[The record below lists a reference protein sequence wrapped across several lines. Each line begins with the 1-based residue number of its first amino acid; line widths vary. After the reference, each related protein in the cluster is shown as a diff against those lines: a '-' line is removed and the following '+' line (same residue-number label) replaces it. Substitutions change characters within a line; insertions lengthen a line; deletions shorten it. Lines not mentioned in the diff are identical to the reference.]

1 MARIETNTNL
11 VGKTIVLIDGTK
23 SKIIDAIASGYKV
36 KGRTARIATRC
47 IVKEGAHF
55 KEIERMSMTQLED
68 TGEGYVKI
76 KDAKATKKPAVKKE
90 AAKPAAKKADKKADK
105 KKPSAEEKAPK
116 VRRRKGAKPETDDSY
131 QNLAKAII
139 EGGRAKPAVEIE
151 MTDEALTDAV
161 AKRLVDVIENSD
173 IAKVCADNK
182 TPIANA
188 LQVTYGGEFAA
199 DANVIQITLNLQY
212 AKPVAATGGATV
224 ATLDAD
230 LQKRADKLAAKK
242 VGKVLAKAIK
252 EAFDLEDANEL
263 LRGTVLHT
271 AEGEEFL
278 FIGESAKHAGKALM
292 FSTDSQSFKS
302 FSGSKLS
309 EFEIV
314 EDNELSDDE
323 DEEEEEADEEE
334 EELEDEEENEDAS
347 DSDDEYEY
355 VAVNKD
361 QLDMVNK
368 KVTAKYH
375 ADLAERFNTTEDVLI
390 PGLVLTDGETTFA
403 YLGCDS
409 KGGLLVIDCGDDGE
423 GEDVLLYAKAQV
435 KELEGFNP
443 VLGSSD
449 AADVADDF
457 EGEDDEDEDNDADDS
472 DDGDN
477 DDEDNDDEDED
488 NDDDSD
494 DFEFDEDTD
503 SEDLDDLSVD
513 ELRDRVVHQGLT
525 TPRKAAK
532 MDEDELRDLLA

>member
-76 KDAKATKKPAVKKE
+76 KDAKATKKPAAKKE
-90 AAKPAAKKADKKADK
+90 AAKPAAKKADKK
-105 KKPSAEEKAPK
+105 KPAAEEKAPK
-116 VRRRKGAKPETDDSY
+116 VRRRKGAKPETDGSY

-161 AKRLVDVIENSD
+161 AKRLVSVIENSD

-188 LQVTYGGEFAA
+188 LQVTYGGEFAP

-212 AKPVAATGGATV
+212 AKPVAATGGAIV

-230 LQKRADKLAAKK
+230 LQKRAAKLAAKK

-263 LRGTVLHT
+263 LQGTVLHT

-314 EDNELSDDE
+314 EDNKLSDEE
-323 DEEEEEADEEE
+323 DEEEADEEE
-334 EELEDEEENEDAS
+334 EEEDEEENEDAS
-347 DSDDEYEY
+347 DSDVEYEY

-375 ADLAERFNTTEDVLI
+375 AELAERFNTTEEVLI

-435 KELEGFNP
+435 KELEDFNP

-449 AADVADDF
+449 
-457 EGEDDEDEDNDADDS
+457 DADDS
-472 DDGDN
+472 DDS
-477 DDEDNDDEDED
+477 DDDA
-488 NDDDSD
+488 DDSD
-494 DFEFDEDTD
+494 DSDDDADDSDDDFKFDEDTD

>member
-76 KDAKATKKPAVKKE
+76 KDAKAAKKPAAKKE

-105 KKPSAEEKAPK
+105 KKPAAEEKAPK

-212 AKPVAATGGATV
+212 AKPVAATGGAIV

-230 LQKRADKLAAKK
+230 VQKRADKLAAKK

-263 LRGTVLHT
+263 LQGTVLHT

-292 FSTDSQSFKS
+292 FSTGSQSFKS

-323 DEEEEEADEEE
+323 DEEEADEEEEEEE

-347 DSDDEYEY
+347 ESDDEYEY

-375 ADLAERFNTTEDVLI
+375 AELAERFNTTEEVLI

-435 KELEGFNP
+435 KELEDFNP

-449 AADVADDF
+449 DADADDDF
-457 EGEDDEDEDNDADDS
+457 EGEDDEDDNDADDS

-477 DDEDNDDEDED
+477 ADED

>member
-76 KDAKATKKPAVKKE
+76 KDAKAAKKPATKKE
-90 AAKPAAKKADKKADK
+90 AAKPAAKKSDKKADK
-105 KKPSAEEKAPK
+105 KKPAAEEKAPK

-161 AKRLVDVIENSD
+161 AKRLVNVIENSD

-212 AKPVAATGGATV
+212 AKPVAATGGAIV

-230 LQKRADKLAAKK
+230 LQKRAAKLAAKK

-263 LRGTVLHT
+263 LQGTVLHT

-314 EDNELSDDE
+314 EDNKLSDDE
-323 DEEEEEADEEE
+323 DEEEADEEE
-334 EELEDEEENEDAS
+334 EEEQEDEEEEEQEDAS

-375 ADLAERFNTTEDVLI
+375 AELAERFNTTEEVLI

-435 KELEGFNP
+435 KELEDFNP

-449 AADVADDF
+449 DADAADDF
-457 EGEDDEDEDNDADDS
+457 GGEDDADDSDDEDNDADDS
-472 DDGDN
+472 DDEDN
-477 DDEDNDDEDED
+477 DDEDNDD
-488 NDDDSD
+488 DSDD